1 MFCFLFYT
9 SHLSLEGRVLSK
21 RAMCFTFKMKGR
33 LGLAVLLTSQA
44 LFLRAIPSCSL
55 RQDMLV
61 FNQIAFSLA
70 LATHIVLD
78 YLGTFT
84 STQTAV
90 MTPGHVVFVFGIER
104 LALPLHI
111 RLPPAPTRY
120 TYALCIE
127 FPFGW
132 LHCRIDGTEIESKVR
147 IATAIWKSE
156 MFGMIGAI
164 NT

>member
-1 MFCFLFYT
+1 MFCFLSYT
-9 SHLSLEGRVLSK
+9 SRFSLEGRVLSK

-44 LFLRAIPSCSL
+44 LLPLCSL

-61 FNQIAFSLA
+61 FNQITFSLA

-111 RLPPAPTRY
+111 RLAPAPTRY

-132 LHCRIDGTEIESKVR
+132 LHCRIDATEIESKVR